1 MLDSEQRR
9 AFVRERFFCV
19 WGYNRKVH
27 GPAMSIGYY
36 TMDGDDICFLTME
49 ARAKA
54 KAAAR
59 DPRASVCVIDW
70 GPPPEY
76 VLVYGTVKIERDPDY
91 VADRL
96 ARSLQIEMINEGNKF
111 DADDPK
117 VQRAALIDWVRTE
130 NRVVLRLTPES
141 TFYSPATRGKNAEE
155 KWNFRKSL
163 GEIEDSK
170 IRIGSALP
178 W

>member
-1 MLDSEQRR
+1 VLDREQRR

-19 WGYNRKVH
+19 WGYNRREH
-27 GPAMSIGYY
+27 GPGMSVGYY
-36 TMDGDDICFLTME
+36 MMDGDDLVYLTMA

-54 KAAAR
+54 KVAAR
-59 DPRASVCVIDW
+59 DPRASVCVIDM

-76 VLVYGTVKIERDPDY
+76 MLLYGTVKVVHDVEY
-91 VADRL
+91 VADKL
-96 ARSLQIEMINEGNKF
+96 AKTLQIEMINEGNKF

-117 VQRAALIDWVRTE
+117 VQRQALIDWVRTE
-130 NRVVLRLTPES
+130 DRVALRFTPES
-141 TFYSPATRGKNAEE
+141 TFYSPPTRGKNAEE

-163 GEIEDSK
+163 AETDDGK
-170 IRIGSALP
+170 ISIGSALP